1 MIYLEEILERADE
14 LYDLI
19 AKEKDNVLATG
30 NISLHGEFKEAQI
43 SLSRLVEKIENLLK
57 N

>member
-1 MIYLEEILERADE
+1 MEEILERADE

-19 AKEKDNVLATG
+19 AKEKDNVLNTG